1 MSRNHR
7 EQSLIEQRVSLLSIP
22 TTAKIHRRSPSY
34 RSIIRSKFR
43 WTPGDEDRFEDAL
56 LGKGVCR
63 DTGRFRGDWNEVAQE
78 FINIINYEHDITIT
92 QMKQICRNKWSDDK
106 KQKNIKQKVRFYR
119 WMNSASGT
127 KGAHLLILTL

>member
-34 RSIIRSKFR
+34 RSIIRFRFR
-43 WTPGDEDRFEDAL
+43 WTPGYEDGFEDAL
-56 LGKGVCR
+56 LGKGVR
-63 DTGRFRGDWNEVAQE
+63 DGVFTGDWNEVAQE
-78 FINIINYEHDITIT
+78 FINIINYAHDITIK
-92 QMKQICRNKWSDDK
+92 QIKQICRNKWSDDK

-127 KGAHLLILTL
+127 KGGHLLILTL

>member
-1 MSRNHR
+1 MSINHR
-7 EQSLIEQRVSLLSIP
+7 EIEQRVSLLSIP

-34 RSIIRSKFR
+34 RSIIRLRFR
-43 WTPGDEDRFEDAL
+43 WTTVYEDCFEQAL

-78 FINIINYEHDITIT
+78 FKNIINYEHDITIT